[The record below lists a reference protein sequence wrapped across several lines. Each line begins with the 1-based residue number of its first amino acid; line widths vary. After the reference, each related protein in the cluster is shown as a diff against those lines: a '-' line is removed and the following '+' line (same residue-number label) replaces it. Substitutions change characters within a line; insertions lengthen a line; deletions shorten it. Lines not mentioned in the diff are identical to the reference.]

1 MGGLNRKMKQTV
13 STDETG
19 TRAVKRAADLLRA
32 VARADE
38 TCTVTELA
46 RQTDLSKATAHRILK
61 TLTAENFVDFD
72 AETGRYAPGKDL
84 INVILSGG
92 RSNVI
97 SALYDLEKISSAF
110 IRDLS
115 AESRETSVVVI
126 RRSDFRINLTVEL
139 GSHELNSMPKVG
151 AQHPIHL
158 GGPGKVVLAEFTE
171 PQLEAY
177 VARVALGAHPLSLT
191 PAFRDELRQ
200 IRLVG
205 YATSSGEAVAG
216 QASIAAP
223 IRYGDRFI
231 AALNLIVPTVRYDAE
246 KSSVLIPRV
255 LAAAG
260 SISSMLAQHW
270 NYKTAIWE

>member
-1 MGGLNRKMKQTV
+1 MFMKPTV
-13 STDETG
+13 SLNETG
-19 TRAVKRAADLLRA
+19 TRAVKRAVDLLRA

-46 RQTDLSKATAHRILK
+46 RQTNLSKATAHRILK

-92 RSNVI
+92 RSNVVN
-97 SALYDLEKISSAF
+97 ALYELERISHAF

-115 AESRETSVVVI
+115 SDSRETSVVVI
-126 RRSDFRINLTVEL
+126 RRGDFRINLTVEL
-139 GSHELNSMPKVG
+139 GSHELISMPKVG

-177 VARVALGAHPLSLT
+177 AARVAHGTHSLALT
-191 PAFRDELRQ
+191 PSLRNELMQ
-200 IRLVG
+200 IRSAG

-223 IRYGDRFI
+223 IRHGDRFI

-246 KSSVLIPRV
+246 RSSSLIPRV
-255 LAAAG
+255 LAAAK
-260 SISSMLAQHW
+260 SISSMLGEHW